1 MTSQNTAIV
10 SHGTVETQP
19 SQIYGSGTP
28 ILRIGNG
35 GAGATGLVEA
45 LANDYLS
52 TTSTHGSI
60 HWICNHSRNT
70 QLALLGG
77 HIDLALTYE
86 RDQEALAALEGWS
99 VTAGYAFHDHFCLLG
114 PENDPA
120 DIRSS
125 THIGDAFARIAKTRS
140 LFHSRVDASATMWK
154 ERSLWGLV
162 DPKPWDDSEA
172 ETWYKTST
180 SGPAEALTNA
190 DAAGAYLLSDRSTLL
205 RQTMLRAISKS
216 TVFYEPM
223 GPKDI
228 LINSCYALYS
238 PRLPIRIHH
247 EVHQFLKYLNS
258 ARGQAVISRF
268 GENEVGVPFFACVE
282 DGFAKTS
289 LLNGRASGGRWVFK
303 TLDLPKARL

>member
-1 MTSQNTAIV
+1 MTSQSTAIV

-19 SQIYGSGTP
+19 SHIYGSGDP

-77 HIDLALTYE
+77 HIDLVLTYE
-86 RDQEALAALEGWS
+86 RDQEALSALEGWS
-99 VTAGYAFHDHFCLLG
+99 VTAGCAFHDHFCLLG

-125 THIGDAFARIAKTRS
+125 THIGDAFARIAKTQS

-162 DPKPWDDSEA
+162 DLKPWDDSEA
-172 ETWYKTST
+172 ETWYKTGT
-180 SGPAEALTNA
+180 SGPSEALTSA
-190 DAAGAYLLSDRSTLL
+190 DVAGAYLLSDRSTLL
-205 RQTMLRAISKS
+205 RQTMLSTISKS
-216 TVFYEPM
+216 TVFYEPT

-228 LINSCYALYS
+228 LINS
-238 PRLPIRIHH
+238 
-247 EVHQFLKYLNS
+247 NS
-258 ARGQAVISRF
+258 SRQAVISRF

-282 DGFAKTS
+282 NGFAKAS

>member
-1 MTSQNTAIV
+1 MTSQSTAIV

-19 SQIYGSGTP
+19 SHIYGSGDP
-28 ILRIGNG
+28 ILRTGNG

-70 QLALLGG
+70 QLALLDG

-86 RDQEALAALEGWS
+86 RDQEALSALEGWS
-99 VTAGYAFHDHFCLLG
+99 VTAGCAFHDHFCLLG

-125 THIGDAFARIAKTRS
+125 THIGDAFARIAKTQS

-162 DPKPWDDSEA
+162 DLKPWDDSEA
-172 ETWYKTST
+172 ETWYKTGT
-180 SGPAEALTNA
+180 SGPSEALTSA
-190 DAAGAYLLSDRSTLL
+190 DVAGAYLLSDRSTLL
-205 RQTMLRAISKS
+205 RQTMLSTISKS
-216 TVFYEPM
+216 TVFYEPT

-247 EVHQFLKYLNS
+247 EVHQFLKYLKS

-282 DGFAKTS
+282 DGFAKAS